1 MECDAAPLTR
11 MAVRQRE
18 GAVPRRARTRL
29 AGAGQG
35 VVLTPAHVHASIQQ
49 TFDDREAAC
58 RACKGQCE
66 HVVRVH
72 VRARSEHQIEYGK
85 GPLMTSVFE
94 R

>member
-1 MECDAAPLTR
+1 

-29 AGAGQG
+29 AGAGRG

-72 VRARSEHQIEYGK
+72 VRARSEQQIDHGEV
-85 GPLMTSVFE
+85 PLVASVFE